1 LYVAKNLKGEPRSG
15 VVEAKDEHELARILR
30 EEGYLLV
37 SFHAEEE
44 KKPSFNFYI
53 PIFSRVSLVE
63 KIMFIRNLRVMVNA
77 GVSLPRALGIL
88 VDQVKNKK
96 FKKIIGR
103 IKEKVVH
110 GKSFSEALAE
120 YPSVFDNLF
129 VNMVKVGE
137 ESGTLGDVLQVLGR
151 QMEREH
157 KIVSKVKGAMV
168 YPAVILA
175 LMAIIGILMMI
186 MVVPKLSKIFSDLN
200 IELPITTRIIIFFSN
215 FVVDFWYIL
224 IIAFIALW
232 FLLRR
237 FLKTEKGRKIKDA
250 ALLKMPIISPIIV
263 KTNSARTV
271 RTLSSLIEAGVP
283 IARSLEIT
291 SKTLNNIY
299 YQEALSRASQ
309 EIKGGSEL
317 AEILKKYNDI
327 YPSLV
332 IQMIKVGEE
341 TGDTSEILKQL
352 ADFYEDEVSNITK
365 NLSSVIE
372 PVLMIIIGAAVGF
385 FAVSIIQPIYG
396 IVQGF

>member
-1 LYVAKNLKGEPRSG
+1 
-15 VVEAKDEHELARILR
+15 
-30 EEGYLLV
+30 
-37 SFHAEEE
+37 
-44 KKPSFNFYI
+44 
-53 PIFSRVSLVE
+53 
-63 KIMFIRNLRVMVNA
+63 
-77 GVSLPRALGIL
+77 
-88 VDQVKNKK
+88 
-96 FKKIIGR
+96 
-103 IKEKVVH
+103 
-110 GKSFSEALAE
+110 
-120 YPSVFDNLF
+120 
-129 VNMVKVGE
+129 
-137 ESGTLGDVLQVLGR
+137 
-151 QMEREH
+151 
-157 KIVSKVKGAMV
+157 
-168 YPAVILA
+168 
-175 LMAIIGILMMI
+175 
-186 MVVPKLSKIFSDLN
+186 
-200 IELPITTRIIIFFSN
+200 
-215 FVVDFWYIL
+215 VVDFWYIL

-327 YPSLV
+327 YPNLV